1 MIWLVMF
8 VGGIFTFGTRFVML
22 SGWVAHGLPR
32 WLIDA
37 LAFVPIA
44 VLTAILLP
52 AVLIDPAT
60 QQIIVIGN
68 KRIVAAVVATII
80 ALLTR
85 NVIAT
90 ISSGLATLWLVQWW
104 LLVAVGL
111 VILCLGGLM
120 SDLNL
125 WRSHHFFAPAL
136 DQGWSPHQLHA
147 LSI

>member
-1 MIWLVMF
+1 MIWLVMII
-8 VGGIFTFGTRFVML
+8 GGIFTFGTRFVML

-44 VLTAILLP
+44 VLTAILVP

-68 KRIVAAVVATII
+68 ARIVAAVVATII

-90 ISSGLATLWLVQWW
+90 ISSGLATLWCVQWW
-104 LLVAVGL
+104 
-111 VILCLGGLM
+111 
-120 SDLNL
+120 
-125 WRSHHFFAPAL
+125 F
-136 DQGWSPHQLHA
+136 
-147 LSI
+147 

>member
-1 MIWLVMF
+1 MIWLVMI
-8 VGGIFTFGTRFVML
+8 VGGMFTFGTRFVML

-44 VLTAILLP
+44 VLTAILVP

-80 ALLTR
+80 ALVTR

-90 ISSGLATLWLVQWW
+90 IGSGLATLWFVQWW
-104 LLVAVGL
+104 L
-111 VILCLGGLM
+111 
-120 SDLNL
+120 
-125 WRSHHFFAPAL
+125 
-136 DQGWSPHQLHA
+136 
-147 LSI
+147 

>member
-1 MIWLVMF
+1 MIWLVMI

-44 VLTAILLP
+44 VLTVILVP

-68 KRIVAAVVATII
+68 ARIVAAVVATII

-90 ISSGLATLWLVQWW
+90 ISSGLATLWFVQWW
-104 LLVAVGL
+104 L
-111 VILCLGGLM
+111 
-120 SDLNL
+120 
-125 WRSHHFFAPAL
+125 
-136 DQGWSPHQLHA
+136 
-147 LSI
+147 

>member
-1 MIWLVMF
+1 MIWLVMI

-44 VLTAILLP
+44 VLTAILVP

-90 ISSGLATLWLVQWW
+90 ISSGLTTLWFLQWW
-104 LLVAVGL
+104 L
-111 VILCLGGLM
+111 
-120 SDLNL
+120 
-125 WRSHHFFAPAL
+125 
-136 DQGWSPHQLHA
+136 
-147 LSI
+147 

>member
-1 MIWLVMF
+1 MIWLVMI

-44 VLTAILLP
+44 VLTAILVP

-90 ISSGLATLWLVQWW
+90 ISSGLVTLWFVQWW
-104 LLVAVGL
+104 L
-111 VILCLGGLM
+111 
-120 SDLNL
+120 
-125 WRSHHFFAPAL
+125 
-136 DQGWSPHQLHA
+136 
-147 LSI
+147 

>member
-1 MIWLVMF
+1 MIWLVMI

-104 LLVAVGL
+104 L
-111 VILCLGGLM
+111 
-120 SDLNL
+120 
-125 WRSHHFFAPAL
+125 
-136 DQGWSPHQLHA
+136 
-147 LSI
+147 

>member
-1 MIWLVMF
+1 MIWLVMIL
-8 VGGIFTFGTRFVML
+8 GGIFTFGTRFVML

-44 VLTAILLP
+44 VLTAILVP

-60 QQIIVIGN
+60 QQIVVTGN
-68 KRIVAAVVATII
+68 ARIFAAVVATII

-90 ISSGLATLWLVQWW
+90 ISSGLATLWFVQWW
-104 LLVAVGL
+104 L
-111 VILCLGGLM
+111 
-120 SDLNL
+120 
-125 WRSHHFFAPAL
+125 
-136 DQGWSPHQLHA
+136 
-147 LSI
+147 

>member
-1 MIWLVMF
+1 MIWLVMI
-8 VGGIFTFGTRFVML
+8 VGGIFTFGTRFMML

-44 VLTAILLP
+44 VLTAILVP

-60 QQIIVIGN
+60 QQIIVMGN
-68 KRIVAAVVATII
+68 ARIVAAVVATII

-90 ISSGLATLWLVQWW
+90 ISSGLATLWFVQWW
-104 LLVAVGL
+104 L
-111 VILCLGGLM
+111 
-120 SDLNL
+120 
-125 WRSHHFFAPAL
+125 
-136 DQGWSPHQLHA
+136 
-147 LSI
+147 

>member
-1 MIWLVMF
+1 MIWLVMIL
-8 VGGIFTFGTRFVML
+8 GGIFTFGTRFVML
-22 SGWVAHGLPR
+22 SGWVAQGLPR

-44 VLTAILLP
+44 VLTAILVP

-68 KRIVAAVVATII
+68 ARVVAAVIATII

-90 ISSGLATLWLVQWW
+90 ITSGLATLWFVQWW
-104 LLVAVGL
+104 L
-111 VILCLGGLM
+111 
-120 SDLNL
+120 
-125 WRSHHFFAPAL
+125 
-136 DQGWSPHQLHA
+136 
-147 LSI
+147 

>member
-1 MIWLVMF
+1 MIWLVMI

-44 VLTAILLP
+44 VLTAILVP

-60 QQIIVIGN
+60 QQIIVMGN
-68 KRIVAAVVATII
+68 ARIVAAVVATII

-90 ISSGLATLWLVQWW
+90 ISSGLATLWFVQWW
-104 LLVAVGL
+104 L
-111 VILCLGGLM
+111 
-120 SDLNL
+120 
-125 WRSHHFFAPAL
+125 
-136 DQGWSPHQLHA
+136 
-147 LSI
+147 

>member
-1 MIWLVMF
+1 MIWLVMI

-44 VLTAILLP
+44 VLTAILVP

-68 KRIVAAVVATII
+68 ERIFAAVVATII

-90 ISSGLATLWLVQWW
+90 ISSGLATLWFLQWW
-104 LLVAVGL
+104 L
-111 VILCLGGLM
+111 
-120 SDLNL
+120 
-125 WRSHHFFAPAL
+125 
-136 DQGWSPHQLHA
+136 
-147 LSI
+147 

>member
-1 MIWLVMF
+1 MIWLVMI

-44 VLTAILLP
+44 VLTAILVP

-90 ISSGLATLWLVQWW
+90 ISSGLSTLWFVQW
-104 LLVAVGL
+104 
-111 VILCLGGLM
+111 
-120 SDLNL
+120 
-125 WRSHHFFAPAL
+125 
-136 DQGWSPHQLHA
+136 
-147 LSI
+147 

>member
-1 MIWLVMF
+1 MIWLVMI

-32 WLIDA
+32 WLIDS

-44 VLTAILLP
+44 VLTAILVP

-60 QQIIVIGN
+60 QQIVVTGN
-68 KRIVAAVVATII
+68 ARIVAAVVATII

-90 ISSGLATLWLVQWW
+90 ISSGLATLWFVQWW
-104 LLVAVGL
+104 L
-111 VILCLGGLM
+111 
-120 SDLNL
+120 
-125 WRSHHFFAPAL
+125 
-136 DQGWSPHQLHA
+136 
-147 LSI
+147 

>member
-1 MIWLVMF
+1 MIWLVMI

-22 SGWVAHGLPR
+22 SGWVAHALPR

-44 VLTAILLP
+44 VLTAILVP
-52 AVLIDPAT
+52 VVLIDPAT

-90 ISSGLATLWLVQWW
+90 ISSGLATLWFVQWW
-104 LLVAVGL
+104 L
-111 VILCLGGLM
+111 
-120 SDLNL
+120 
-125 WRSHHFFAPAL
+125 
-136 DQGWSPHQLHA
+136 
-147 LSI
+147 

>member
-1 MIWLVMF
+1 MIWLVMI

-44 VLTAILLP
+44 VLTAILVP

-60 QQIIVIGN
+60 QQIVVTGN
-68 KRIVAAVVATII
+68 ARIVAAVVATII

-90 ISSGLATLWLVQWW
+90 ISSGLAALWFVQWW
-104 LLVAVGL
+104 L
-111 VILCLGGLM
+111 
-120 SDLNL
+120 
-125 WRSHHFFAPAL
+125 
-136 DQGWSPHQLHA
+136 
-147 LSI
+147 

>member
-1 MIWLVMF
+1 MIWLVMIL
-8 VGGIFTFGTRFVML
+8 GGIFTFGTRFVML

-44 VLTAILLP
+44 VLTAILVP

-60 QQIIVIGN
+60 QQIIVTGN

-90 ISSGLATLWLVQWW
+90 ISSGLATLWFVQWW
-104 LLVAVGL
+104 L
-111 VILCLGGLM
+111 
-120 SDLNL
+120 
-125 WRSHHFFAPAL
+125 
-136 DQGWSPHQLHA
+136 
-147 LSI
+147 

>member
-1 MIWLVMF
+1 MIWLVMIL
-8 VGGIFTFGTRFVML
+8 GGIFTFGTRFVML
-22 SGWVAHGLPR
+22 SGWVADGLPR

-44 VLTAILLP
+44 VLTAILVP

-68 KRIVAAVVATII
+68 ARVVAAVSATII

-90 ISSGLATLWLVQWW
+90 ITSGLATLWFVQWW
-104 LLVAVGL
+104 L
-111 VILCLGGLM
+111 
-120 SDLNL
+120 
-125 WRSHHFFAPAL
+125 
-136 DQGWSPHQLHA
+136 
-147 LSI
+147 

>member
-1 MIWLVMF
+1 MIWLVMILA
-8 VGGIFTFGTRFVML
+8 GIFTFGTRFVML

-44 VLTAILLP
+44 VLTAILVP

-68 KRIVAAVVATII
+68 ARVVAAVIATII

-90 ISSGLATLWLVQWW
+90 ITSGLATLWFVQWW
-104 LLVAVGL
+104 L
-111 VILCLGGLM
+111 
-120 SDLNL
+120 
-125 WRSHHFFAPAL
+125 
-136 DQGWSPHQLHA
+136 
-147 LSI
+147 